1 METVTK
7 YRRRQ
12 LLLLFLIFIFFSLI
26 IVYSEYQHEKRY
38 KTEALNHK
46 LSIYSDLVYETVE
59 KSSINNAKTLPALF
73 KDTNFRI
80 SIIDLRGVV
89 VYDSQVADVSG
100 MQNHLF
106 RPEIQAAVHQNNGSD
121 VRTSTTTGRKYYY
134 YAKRYADY
142 FVRISV
148 LYTLEARKSIEPNKL
163 SLLFI
168 LILFLFSSTI
178 LYLFNRKFNK
188 SLTALKEFS
197 TIAKANK
204 PIGENF
210 SFPVSEIGN
219 IGQNIAEV
227 YQGLQKAKVEL
238 TSEKEKLIRH
248 LNLLEE
254 GIGIFSTDK
263 HAISNNDH
271 FVHFLN
277 LISNE
282 LIDTAEKCFSIQ
294 EFEPIVAFIDSK
306 SHQINLRN
314 SDFPTMDL
322 LIRKNS
328 RHFTVKCIIFRD
340 DSFEIIINDI
350 SKPEKRKILKQ
361 QITDNLAH
369 ELKTPVSSVL
379 GFLETLIH
387 SKLDAEKQKDFI
399 KKAYSQTLRLADL
412 INDISLLTKIEEA
425 SGLYRIEKMDLS
437 ALIKNTLDD
446 VQLNLDKNNISVDLK
461 NIENIE
467 YHGNQVLIYSI
478 FRNLFDNA
486 VNYGGCDIQIIIDK
500 YRETAENI
508 HFSFSDTGTGV
519 PPEDIERLFERF
531 YRVTKGRDRRS
542 GGSGLGL
549 AIVKN
554 AVLFHKG
561 EISVKNRIGGGLEF
575 IFSLKKGLDVSESE
589 INID

>member
-59 KSSINNAKTLPALF
+59 RSSINNAKTLPTLF
-73 KDTNFRI
+73 KDTNLRI

-121 VRTSTTTGRKYYY
+121 IRTSTTTGRKYYY

-425 SGLYRIEKMDLS
+425 SGLYRIEKIDLS

-461 NIENIE
+461 NIENIG
-467 YHGNQVLIYSI
+467 YQGNQVLIYSI

-486 VNYGGCDIQIIIDK
+486 VNYGGSDIQIIIDK

-508 HFSFSDTGTGV
+508 HFSFSDTGPGV
-519 PPEDIERLFERF
+519 PAEDIERLFERF

-561 EISVKNRIGGGLEF
+561 DISVKNRIGGGLVF